1 MSIENAR
8 KARASQALDKQI
20 RTSTGQVMTKRAW
33 LDGLRA
39 KGGKLRTHRERNYAA
54 EEKLREKLDRQ
65 GRGWSIPTG
74 NPNHPLTKEYNAER
88 AGLKDGI
95 YKEELVIET
104 PDGVFVTVA
113 KFEADF
119 FLKGGGQPQPS
130 LTGVIDLGAPRYL
143 SSPRKGS

>member
-1 MSIENAR
+1 MSIEDAR

-88 AGLKDGI
+88 AKLKDGI

-113 KFEADF
+113 KFEADY